1 MAKIIRPRYSRELS
15 IGLLLLI
22 FALSFFLSGG
32 VFENTS
38 HNVNEPTGLYLGMF
52 LLSTV
57 VILTILILWEELLF
71 PVRIK
76 PEQGGMVF
84 RNHRTK
90 LVQQVLIYCVI
101 PVILGIVYFRY
112 DVNFRYS
119 IWAAVCI
126 ILPVIGKLRT
136 GINNYNDFLKLTDE
150 AIEYKNNKKTGI
162 FALKDIKQL
171 VLVKDEGKVLHKIN
185 VVLTENRQVTI
196 DLDEM
201 ELEDFFDS
209 IDTFITSHYEK
220 LVVKNIAPTG

>member
-38 HNVNEPTGLYLGMF
+38 HNLNDTYGLYFGMS
-52 LLSTV
+52 LLSVAV
-57 VILTILILWEELLF
+57 VLTILILWEELLF

-90 LVQQVLIYCVI
+90 LMQQVFIYCII
-101 PVILGIVYFRY
+101 PVVLGFVYLKY
-112 DVNFRYS
+112 DVNFRYT
-119 IWAAVCI
+119 IWAAACI

-136 GINNYNDFLKLTDE
+136 GLNNYNDFLKLTDDF
-150 AIEYKNNKKTGI
+150 IEYKNNKKAGK
-162 FALKDIKQL
+162 FALTDIRQL
-171 VLVKDEGKVLHKIN
+171 ILVKDENKVLHKIN
-185 VVLTENRQVTI
+185 VVMTGEKQITI

-201 ELEDFFDS
+201 ELEDFFTS
-209 IDTFITSHYEK
+209 IDTFITTHYET
-220 LVVKNIAPTG
+220 LVINTKPVV